1 MQLLSEVSYLIFYFL
16 SVVLQLD
23 CFIFSRCLSFFLS
36 IFFWSQLL
44 YYKPAWFVCYM
55 NCCWI
60 DEVIELQLPAS
71 VIVAVEISTQTPLCC
86 IGVEMICL
94 TREQIPL
101 LPVT

>member
-1 MQLLSEVSYLIFYFL
+1 MQLLSEVSYLIFNFL

-44 YYKPAWFVCYM
+44 HYKPAWSVY
-55 NCCWI
+55 
-60 DEVIELQLPAS
+60 LLHKLPAS
-71 VIVAVEISTQTPLCC
+71 LIVAVEILTQTPLCC
-86 IGVEMICL
+86 IGVEMIYL

-101 LPVT
+101 LSVS